1 MLLNTLSIEQKFI
14 TAISHNSKIEV
25 VEKLVEEILAI
36 GEIKE
41 YKLSWLDDNV
51 SEIEW
56 LQKDYNFDFSFSS
69 VKIQYESRTIA
80 VLYARDFKHIK
91 SIENILKA
99 TIIHCYLVIVRQ
111 NKIDKELMKKDLE
124 VAAKMQQLL
133 IPKNLFSN
141 EHFEA
146 TGLYLPNF
154 KVGGDFYDVFQI
166 DNHKTGFFIGDISGK
181 GINAAIIMSHFIG
194 YIQDM
199 LKTHELLEEAI
210 KKINH
215 KIYSLTAGEKFITL
229 FIGVYNNLD
238 KRLIYINSG
247 HVSIPLYSKD
257 KFEWLETGTTLLG
270 IFPELP
276 FVELG
281 KTFIDKTSQ
290 LFLFTDGLQNLNID
304 HEPFLSDK
312 ELIYILNNECL
323 GKSTKEIINYFS
335 DKVKTIDVDDDI
347 KDDISVLAIELK

>member
-1 MLLNTLSIEQKFI
+1 MLALSLEKKFI
-14 TAISHNSKIEV
+14 SAIAQNSPIEIVEDIV
-25 VEKLVEEILAI
+25 VEILTAADI
-36 GEIKE
+36 ID
-41 YKLSWLDDNV
+41 YKLSWLDDYQY
-51 SEIEW
+51 EIGWKENN
-56 LQKDYNFDFSFSS
+56 YNYDFSFSS
-69 VKIQYESRTIA
+69 LKFQYESKNIA
-80 VLYARDFKHIK
+80 ILYCRDYSKFKEL
-91 SIENILKA
+91 ENIFKA
-99 TIIHCYLVIVRQ
+99 AVIHCYLVIVRQ

-141 EHFEA
+141 QHFTA
-146 TGLYLPNF
+146 AGLYLPNY

-166 DNHKTGFFIGDISGK
+166 DSHKTGFFIGDISGK

-194 YIQDM
+194 FIQST
-199 LKTHELLEEAI
+199 LKSDLLEDAI
-210 KKINH
+210 VKINH

-247 HVSIPLYSKD
+247 HVSTPLYTQD
-257 KFEWLETGTTLLG
+257 NFEWLDTGTTLLG

-276 FVELG
+276 FIELG
-281 KTFIDKTSQ
+281 KKYIQEKTQ

-312 ELIYILNNECL
+312 ELTYILNTECL
-323 GKSTKEIINYFS
+323 GKSPDEIINYFRE
-335 DKVKTIDVDDDI
+335 KVKTIEVDEDI
-347 KDDISVLAIELK
+347 KDDISVLAIELN